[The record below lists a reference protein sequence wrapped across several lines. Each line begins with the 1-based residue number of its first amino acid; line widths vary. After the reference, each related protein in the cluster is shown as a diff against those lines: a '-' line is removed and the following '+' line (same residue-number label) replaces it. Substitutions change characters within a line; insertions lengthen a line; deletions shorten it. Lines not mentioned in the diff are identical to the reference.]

1 MKPEE
6 IKAALNKPVKFRSE
20 LAGFE
25 GEFILTGAIFRKN
38 EKSFYYQAELTSG
51 NHVLI
56 AKLDEIERC
65 GENGKEIRI

>member
-20 LAGFE
+20 LAGVE
-25 GEFILTGAIFRKN
+25 AEFILTGAIFRKN
-38 EKSFYYQAELTSG
+38 EKGFFYQAELTSE

-56 AKLDEIERC
+56 AKLDEIEAK
-65 GENGKEIRI
+65 KEQDNEDG

>member
-6 IKAALNKPVKFRSE
+6 IKGALNKPVKFRSE

-38 EKSFYYQAELTSG
+38 EKGFYYQAELTSG
-51 NHVLI
+51 NHVLV
-56 AKLDEIERC
+56 AKLDEIEAK
-65 GENGKEIRI
+65 KEQNNEDG

>member
-6 IKAALNKPVKFRSE
+6 IKGALNKPVKFRSE

-38 EKSFYYQAELTSG
+38 EKGFFYQAELTSG

-56 AKLDEIERC
+56 AKLEEIKA
-65 GENGKEIRI
+65 KEEQNNEDG

>member
-38 EKSFYYQAELTSG
+38 EKGFFYQAELTSG

-56 AKLDEIERC
+56 AKLEEIKA
-65 GENGKEIRI
+65 KEEQNNEDG